1 MEGVSD
7 QMDIAFSR
15 RAWEDYQY
23 WVQNDRRVARRIAR
37 LIEECV
43 RNPFA
48 GIGNPEP
55 LKHEFAGCWSRRITQ
70 EHRLVY
76 KVEGGSC
83 LILQCRYHY

>member
-1 MEGVSD
+1 MTDEA
-7 QMDIAFSR
+7 DIVFSR

-23 WVQNDRRVARRIAR
+23 WVQNDRRVARRIVR

-43 RNPFA
+43 RNPFR

-55 LKHEFAGCWSRRITQ
+55 LKHEFAGCWSRRISQ

-76 KVEGGSC
+76 KVERGRC

>member
-1 MEGVSD
+1 MTDGA
-7 QMDIAFSR
+7 DIAFSR

-37 LIEECV
+37 LIEECI
-43 RNPFA
+43 RNPF
-48 GIGNPEP
+48 GGMGKPEA

-76 KVEGGSC
+76 KVEGGRC

>member
-1 MEGVSD
+1 MTDGP
-7 QMDIAFSR
+7 DIVFSR

-23 WVQNDRRVARRIAR
+23 WVQSDRRVARRIAR

-43 RNPFA
+43 RNPFG

-55 LKHEFAGCWSRRITQ
+55 LKHEFAGCWSRRISQ

-76 KVEGGSC
+76 KVERGRC